1 MGTPDFAVD
10 TLEQLVKHHEVIGVF
25 TQPDKPKGRGKKM
38 AFPPVKECALKYDLP
53 VYQPDKIRLG
63 EWPETIRSLHPDI
76 VVVVAYGQLL
86 SQEILDIPRYGCINV
101 HASLLPKYRGAA
113 PINWA
118 IIEGENITGVT
129 TMQMA
134 AGLDTGDM
142 LLKKEVPVERKNAG
156 ELTTELAAVGAELL
170 IETLD
175 KIVNNEIVPEAQD
188 DTLSTYAKML
198 NKNLALIDWSESA
211 SKIEMKIRGFNPWP
225 VAHSKYNDETL
236 KIFSADVIQN
246 GGYNEAA
253 EGEIV
258 QFDKKSIWV
267 KTGDGILS
275 ILELQLGSNKRM
287 TTQAFLLGNEIKLG
301 MILGQQEV

>member
-1 MGTPDFAVD
+1 LGTPDFAVD
-10 TLEQLVKHHEVIGVF
+10 TLEQLVKHHEVVGVF

-53 VYQPDKIRLG
+53 VYQPDKIRVG
-63 EWPETIRSLHPDI
+63 EWPETIRSLHPEI
-76 VVVVAYGQLL
+76 IVVVAYGQLL
-86 SQEILDIPRYGCINV
+86 SQEILDIPRFGCINV

-118 IIEGENITGVT
+118 IIDGEPVTGVT
-129 TMQMA
+129 TMLMA

-142 LLKKEVPVERKNAG
+142 LLKREVAVERKNAG
-156 ELTTELAAVGAELL
+156 DLTVELASVGAELL

-175 KIVNNEIVPEAQD
+175 KILKNELVPEVQD
-188 DTLSTYAKML
+188 DSLSTYAKML
-198 NKNLALIDWSESA
+198 NKNLALIDWGESA

-225 VAHSKYNDETL
+225 VAHTKYNDETL

-246 GGYNEAA
+246 DDFKEAA
-253 EGEIV
+253 NGEIV

>member
-1 MGTPDFAVD
+1 MGTPDFGVD
-10 TLEQLVKHHEVIGVF
+10 TLEQLVKNHEVLGVF

-53 VYQPDKIRLG
+53 VYQPDKIRVG
-63 EWPETIRSLHPDI
+63 EWPETIRSLHPEI
-76 VVVVAYGQLL
+76 IVVVAYGQLL
-86 SQEILDIPRYGCINV
+86 SQEILDIPKYGCINV

-118 IIEGENITGVT
+118 IIDGEAVTGVT
-129 TMQMA
+129 TMRMA

-142 LLKKEVPVERKNAG
+142 LLKREVAIERKNAG
-156 ELTTELAAVGAELL
+156 DLTEELAEVGAELL

-175 KIVNNEIVPEAQD
+175 KIVKNEIVPEVQE

-198 NKNLALIDWSESA
+198 NKNLAVIDWCESA
-211 SKIEMKIRGFNPWP
+211 TKIERKVRGFNPWP
-225 VAHSKYNDETL
+225 VAHTKYNDETL
-236 KIFSADVIQN
+236 KIFSADVIVN
-246 GGYNEAA
+246 ADFNDAA
-253 EGEIV
+253 NGEIV

-287 TTQAFLLGNEIKLG
+287 STQAFLLGNEISLG

>member
-10 TLEQLVKHHEVIGVF
+10 TLEQLVKNHEVLGVF

-53 VYQPDKIRLG
+53 VYQPDKIRVG
-63 EWPETIRSLHPDI
+63 EWPETIRSLHPEI
-76 VVVVAYGQLL
+76 IVVVAYGQLL
-86 SQEILDIPRYGCINV
+86 SQEILDIPKYGCINV

-118 IIEGENITGVT
+118 IIDGEAVTGVT
-129 TMQMA
+129 TMRMA

-142 LLKKEVPVERKNAG
+142 LLKREVAIERKNAG
-156 ELTTELAAVGAELL
+156 DLTEELAEVGAELL

-175 KIVNNEIVPEAQD
+175 KIVKNEIVPEVQE

-198 NKNLALIDWSESA
+198 NKNLAVIDWCESA
-211 SKIEMKIRGFNPWP
+211 TKIERKVRGFNPWP
-225 VAHSKYNDETL
+225 VAHTKYNDETL
-236 KIFSADVIQN
+236 KIFSADVIVN
-246 GGYNEAA
+246 ADFNDAA
-253 EGEIV
+253 NGEIV

-287 TTQAFLLGNEIKLG
+287 STQAFLLGNEISLG

>member
-118 IIEGENITGVT
+118 IVEGETLTGVT

-142 LLKKEVPVERKNAG
+142 LLKKEVSVDRKNAG

-175 KIVNNEIVPEAQD
+175 KIVNNEIVPEVQD
-188 DTLSTYAKML
+188 DSLSTYAKML
-198 NKNLALIDWSESA
+198 NKNLALIDWTESA

-225 VAHSKYNDETL
+225 VAHTKYNDETL
-236 KIFSADVIQN
+236 KIFSAEVIQDD
-246 GGYNEAA
+246 GYDKAT
-253 EGEIV
+253 EGEII

-267 KTGDGILS
+267 KTGDGVLS

-287 TTQAFLLGNEIKLG
+287 STQAFLLGNEIELG

>member
-10 TLEQLVKHHEVIGVF
+10 TLEQLVKHHEVVGVF

-53 VYQPDKIRLG
+53 VYQPDKIRVG
-63 EWPETIRSLHPDI
+63 EWPETIRSLHPEI
-76 VVVVAYGQLL
+76 IVVVAYGQLL
-86 SQEILDIPRYGCINV
+86 SQEILDIPRFGCINV

-118 IIEGENITGVT
+118 IIDGEPVTGVT
-129 TMQMA
+129 TMLMA

-142 LLKKEVPVERKNAG
+142 LLKREVAVERKNAG
-156 ELTTELAAVGAELL
+156 DLTVELASVGAELL

-175 KIVNNEIVPEAQD
+175 KILKNELVPEVQD
-188 DTLSTYAKML
+188 DSLSTYAKML
-198 NKNLALIDWSESA
+198 NKNLALIDWGESA

-225 VAHSKYNDETL
+225 VAHTKYNDETL

-246 GGYNEAA
+246 DDFKEAA
-253 EGEIV
+253 NGEIV

>member
-10 TLEQLVKHHEVIGVF
+10 TLEQLVKHHEVVGVF

-53 VYQPDKIRLG
+53 IYQPDKIRLG
-63 EWPETIRSLHPDI
+63 EWPETIRSLHPEI
-76 VVVVAYGQLL
+76 IVVVAYGQLL
-86 SQEILDIPRYGCINV
+86 SQEILDIPRFGCINV

-118 IIEGENITGVT
+118 IIDGEPVTGVT
-129 TMQMA
+129 TMLMA

-142 LLKKEVPVERKNAG
+142 LLKREVAVERKNAG
-156 ELTTELAAVGAELL
+156 DLTVELASVGAELL

-175 KIVNNEIVPEAQD
+175 KILKNELVPEVQD
-188 DTLSTYAKML
+188 DSLSTYAKML
-198 NKNLALIDWSESA
+198 NKNLALIDWGESA

-225 VAHSKYNDETL
+225 VAHTKYNDETL

-246 GGYNEAA
+246 DDFKEAA
-253 EGEIV
+253 NGEIV